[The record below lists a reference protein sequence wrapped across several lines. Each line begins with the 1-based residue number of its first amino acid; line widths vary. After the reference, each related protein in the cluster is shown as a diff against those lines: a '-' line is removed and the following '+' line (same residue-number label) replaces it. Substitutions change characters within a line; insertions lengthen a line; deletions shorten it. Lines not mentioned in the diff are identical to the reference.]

1 MKIMLLGIEL
11 FPRDKVQC
19 LNNVLELEKE
29 GIHVKGYEVQ
39 VQEGDTEKDVIEA
52 VKFLNDNFEFK
63 FRGLS
68 PPLPNYPGAGFLK
81 WNHLAKKLKFDYTV
95 LDAAVDSKEFK
106 DLSVPVKSAI
116 AKAEGLVYL
125 KNVHLEENSV
135 GAGAL
140 TETILL
146 HDKLAL
152 NLSALIYNWQFKRMM
167 NVSPEHQIEKAI
179 DDLKVVHVAD
189 FVSEQNEAPINGGST
204 VFKELMTQLT
214 KKKNLIFIAKPKDA
228 FSDGGESQKTT
239 CRQLWSQWGKRS
251 K

>member
-1 MKIMLLGIEL
+1 MLLGIEL

-39 VQEGDTEKDVIEA
+39 VQEGDTEKDVMEA

-68 PPLPNYPGAGFLK
+68 PPQPNYPGAGFLK

-95 LDAAVDSKEFK
+95 LDAAVDSKDFK
-106 DLSVPVKSAI
+106 DLSVPVKSTI
-116 AKAEGLVYL
+116 AKAEAAVYL
-125 KNVHLEENSV
+125 KNVHLEEDSV
-135 GAGAL
+135 GAGSL

-152 NLSALIYNWQFKRMM
+152 NLSALIYNWQFKRRM
-167 NVSPEHQIEKAI
+167 NVSPEDQIEKAFEDI
-179 DDLKVVHVAD
+179 KVVHVAD
-189 FVSEQNEAPINGGST
+189 FVSEQTEAPVNGGST
-204 VFKELMTQLT
+204 IFKELMTQITT
-214 KKKNLIFIAKPKDA
+214 KKSLMIIAKPKDA
-228 FSDGGESQKTT
+228 FADGGKSQKET
-239 CRQLWSQWGKRS
+239 CRQLWSQWGKVS